1 MPLFL
6 RNGMR
11 PRTPKSKLTGA
22 KMKKY
27 LFSLGTILLFA
38 IFALNGFSQ
47 HGEINKIPHGINNND
62 NNESPNWPGYA
73 LTTGGTRR
81 TTAMNY
87 YGGPIIT
94 TPTIYIIWYG
104 NWNQTN
110 GSDTVAGQQLV
121 RDWALA
127 IGGTPYY
134 RLNQSLSVPAYT
146 ITGNVSFTPLAN
158 EITDAGTSTSLSD
171 TDIQNIVDR
180 NVGGIKLPYNP
191 NGVYFVITSSNVTAS
206 SGFCTQYCGWHTSGN
221 VTAGHVRFAFVGNA
235 NRCLSACAAQSI
247 SPNNN

>member
-1 MPLFL
+1 
-6 RNGMR
+6 
-11 PRTPKSKLTGA
+11 
-22 KMKKY
+22 MKKY

-62 NNESPNWPGYA
+62 NDESPNWPGYA

-121 RDWALA
+121 RDWASA

-146 ITGNVSFTPLAN
+146 ITGNV
-158 EITDAGTSTSLSD
+158 IAGSP
-171 TDIQNIVDR
+171 R
-180 NVGGIKLPYNP
+180 CGCGIFWRRIRPWARRK
-191 NGVYFVITSSNVTAS
+191 S
-206 SGFCTQYCGWHTSGN
+206 
-221 VTAGHVRFAFVGNA
+221 
-235 NRCLSACAAQSI
+235 
-247 SPNNN
+247 